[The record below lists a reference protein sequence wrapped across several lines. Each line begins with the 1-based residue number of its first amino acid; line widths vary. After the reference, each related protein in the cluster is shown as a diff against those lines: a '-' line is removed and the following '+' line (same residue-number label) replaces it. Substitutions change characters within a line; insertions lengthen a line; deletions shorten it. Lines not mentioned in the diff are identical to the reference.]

1 MNLSQ
6 TCHVIPEEKE
16 EEEEEISHI
25 SMVGL
30 KWISLL
36 LECEDRIR
44 HHDRKKKRKEVEHE
58 FAGARG
64 SSALDQA
71 LDTYTARTEGCR

>member
-36 LECEDRIR
+36 LECEDRSVITIG
-44 HHDRKKKRKEVEHE
+44 RKRE
-58 FAGARG
+58 R
-64 SSALDQA
+64 
-71 LDTYTARTEGCR
+71 R

>member
-16 EEEEEISHI
+16 EEKEEEEEISHI

-30 KWISLL
+30 EWISLL
-36 LECEDRIR
+36 LECEDRSVITIGGKR
-44 HHDRKKKRKEVEHE
+44 DRR
-58 FAGARG
+58 
-64 SSALDQA
+64 
-71 LDTYTARTEGCR
+71 